1 MKRAEWQAVYTPR
14 GDMLEKRVRQTLM
27 QLEDKPT
34 HARPKR
40 MVWLAAAL
48 VLVLAAAVAVAAGLT
63 RSAKYDAKLLA
74 HHALEEKYG
83 FTRDMDSFFRC
94 TVEEKA
100 GETVVTYSAD
110 EDVGDFAWKLG
121 DYIVTIR
128 DGKAEASWSN
138 DGEAVGGD
146 FSSDVWDTAL
156 LARGIERRKAGE
168 EWYEIT
174 GTAQAMDEGLKTTE
188 REDPLKPE
196 GLDGAR
202 LTDKSEP
209 DTMKARDA
217 VREKYGLTEENLA
230 LFDAWE
236 RIEDGKK
243 QIVFVPNIPA
253 EDDGILLEID
263 DETTADQAF
272 SSHSERMGRY
282 AAAFDGSGTIQSVG
296 WTHEG
301 EELPDVT
308 ESTWGRAS
316 VYGAECLTELEKLLA
331 DLKAIRMEYPD
342 DGWTRTPAGDA
353 RLDERMVAA
362 GFSATRYNHVL
373 PESGM
378 LGEQDA
384 LALARQA
391 LASDDGV
398 SAEWPNDP
406 ESVTYAVCQ
415 KEEGK
420 TVWNVWFHSAEGI
433 SVVTL
438 DAADGTIL
446 DVIVDTGMAGNG

>member
-1 MKRAEWQAVYTPR
+1 MKKAEWRAVYAPR
-14 GDMLEKRVRQTLM
+14 GDMLEERVRQTLM

-74 HHALEEKYG
+74 HQALEEKYG
-83 FTRDMDSFFRC
+83 FTRDMDSFFTC
-94 TVEEKA
+94 SVEEA
-100 GETVVTYSAD
+100 DGQTVVTYRVNAD
-110 EDVGDFAWKLG
+110 IGDFAWKLG

-138 DGEAVGGD
+138 DGEAIGGD

-174 GTAQAMDEGLKTTE
+174 GETLETGESLSGAEKTT
-188 REDPLKPE
+188 PE
-196 GLDGAR
+196 V
-202 LTDKSEP
+202 S
-209 DTMKARDA
+209 
-217 VREKYGLTEENLA
+217 
-230 LFDAWE
+230 
-236 RIEDGKK
+236 
-243 QIVFVPNIPA
+243 
-253 EDDGILLEID
+253 
-263 DETTADQAF
+263 
-272 SSHSERMGRY
+272 
-282 AAAFDGSGTIQSVG
+282 
-296 WTHEG
+296 
-301 EELPDVT
+301 
-308 ESTWGRAS
+308 
-316 VYGAECLTELEKLLA
+316 
-331 DLKAIRMEYPD
+331 
-342 DGWTRTPAGDA
+342 
-353 RLDERMVAA
+353 AA
-362 GFSATRYNHVL
+362 GESAVQ
-373 PESGM
+373 PGEGM
-378 LGEQDA
+378 LAEQEA
-384 LALARQA
+384 LDLARQA
-391 LASDDGV
+391 LEGDGGI
-398 SAEWPNDP
+398 SAEALNDP
-406 ESVTYAVCQ
+406 ENELYAVCQ

>member
-1 MKRAEWQAVYTPR
+1 MKKAEWQAVYTPR
-14 GDMLEKRVRQTLM
+14 GDMLDERVKRTLS
-27 QLEDKPT
+27 QLEGQPMR
-34 HARPKR
+34 ARPKR

-138 DGEAVGGD
+138 DGEAVSGD
-146 FSSDVWDTAL
+146 FSSDMWDTAL
-156 LARGIERRKAGE
+156 LAQGIERRKAGE

-174 GTAQAMDEGLKTTE
+174 GETLETGESLSGAEKTT
-188 REDPLKPE
+188 
-196 GLDGAR
+196 
-202 LTDKSEP
+202 
-209 DTMKARDA
+209 
-217 VREKYGLTEENLA
+217 
-230 LFDAWE
+230 
-236 RIEDGKK
+236 
-243 QIVFVPNIPA
+243 
-253 EDDGILLEID
+253 LEV
-263 DETTADQAF
+263 
-272 SSHSERMGRY
+272 S
-282 AAAFDGSGTIQSVG
+282 
-296 WTHEG
+296 
-301 EELPDVT
+301 
-308 ESTWGRAS
+308 
-316 VYGAECLTELEKLLA
+316 
-331 DLKAIRMEYPD
+331 
-342 DGWTRTPAGDA
+342 
-353 RLDERMVAA
+353 AA
-362 GFSATRYNHVL
+362 GESAVQ
-373 PESGM
+373 PGEGM
-378 LGEQDA
+378 LAEQEA
-384 LALARQA
+384 LDLARQA
-391 LASDDGV
+391 LEGDGGI
-398 SAEWPNDP
+398 SAEALNDP
-406 ESVTYAVCQ
+406 ENELYAVCQ

>member
-14 GDMLEKRVRQTLM
+14 GDMLDERVKRTLS
-27 QLEDKPT
+27 QLEDQPMR
-34 HARPKR
+34 ARPKR

-74 HHALEEKYG
+74 HDALEEKYG

-100 GETVVTYSAD
+100 GEMVVTYSAD

-138 DGEAVGGD
+138 DGEAVSGD

-174 GTAQAMDEGLKTTE
+174 GETLETGESLSGAEKTT
-188 REDPLKPE
+188 PE
-196 GLDGAR
+196 V
-202 LTDKSEP
+202 S
-209 DTMKARDA
+209 
-217 VREKYGLTEENLA
+217 
-230 LFDAWE
+230 
-236 RIEDGKK
+236 
-243 QIVFVPNIPA
+243 
-253 EDDGILLEID
+253 
-263 DETTADQAF
+263 
-272 SSHSERMGRY
+272 
-282 AAAFDGSGTIQSVG
+282 
-296 WTHEG
+296 
-301 EELPDVT
+301 
-308 ESTWGRAS
+308 
-316 VYGAECLTELEKLLA
+316 
-331 DLKAIRMEYPD
+331 
-342 DGWTRTPAGDA
+342 
-353 RLDERMVAA
+353 AA
-362 GFSATRYNHVL
+362 GESAVQ
-373 PESGM
+373 PGEGM
-378 LGEQDA
+378 LAEQEA
-384 LALARQA
+384 LDLARQA
-391 LASDDGV
+391 LEGDGGI
-398 SAEWPNDP
+398 SAEALNDP
-406 ESVTYAVCQ
+406 ENELYAVCQ

>member
-1 MKRAEWQAVYTPR
+1 MKKAEWRAVYAPR

-74 HHALEEKYG
+74 HQALEEKYG
-83 FTRDMDSFFRC
+83 FTRDMDSFFTC
-94 TVEEKA
+94 SVEEA
-100 GETVVTYSAD
+100 DGQTVVTYRANAD
-110 EDVGDFAWKLG
+110 IGDFAWKLG
-121 DYIVTIR
+121 DYTVTIR

-174 GTAQAMDEGLKTTE
+174 GETLETGESLSGAEKTT
-188 REDPLKPE
+188 PE
-196 GLDGAR
+196 V
-202 LTDKSEP
+202 S
-209 DTMKARDA
+209 
-217 VREKYGLTEENLA
+217 
-230 LFDAWE
+230 
-236 RIEDGKK
+236 
-243 QIVFVPNIPA
+243 
-253 EDDGILLEID
+253 
-263 DETTADQAF
+263 
-272 SSHSERMGRY
+272 
-282 AAAFDGSGTIQSVG
+282 
-296 WTHEG
+296 
-301 EELPDVT
+301 
-308 ESTWGRAS
+308 
-316 VYGAECLTELEKLLA
+316 
-331 DLKAIRMEYPD
+331 
-342 DGWTRTPAGDA
+342 
-353 RLDERMVAA
+353 AA
-362 GFSATRYNHVL
+362 GESAVQ
-373 PESGM
+373 PGEGM
-378 LGEQDA
+378 LVEQEA
-384 LALARQA
+384 LDLARQA
-391 LASDDGV
+391 LEGDGGI
-398 SAEWPNDP
+398 SAEALNDP
-406 ESVTYAVCQ
+406 ENELYAVCQ

>member
-14 GDMLEKRVRQTLM
+14 GDMLEERVRQTLM

-74 HHALEEKYG
+74 HQALEEKYG
-83 FTRDMDSFFRC
+83 FTQDMDSFFTC
-94 TVEEKA
+94 SVEEA
-100 GETVVTYSAD
+100 DGQTVVTYRANAD
-110 EDVGDFAWKLG
+110 IGDFAWKLG

-174 GTAQAMDEGLKTTE
+174 GETLETGESLSGAEKTT
-188 REDPLKPE
+188 PE
-196 GLDGAR
+196 V
-202 LTDKSEP
+202 S
-209 DTMKARDA
+209 
-217 VREKYGLTEENLA
+217 
-230 LFDAWE
+230 
-236 RIEDGKK
+236 
-243 QIVFVPNIPA
+243 
-253 EDDGILLEID
+253 
-263 DETTADQAF
+263 
-272 SSHSERMGRY
+272 
-282 AAAFDGSGTIQSVG
+282 
-296 WTHEG
+296 
-301 EELPDVT
+301 
-308 ESTWGRAS
+308 
-316 VYGAECLTELEKLLA
+316 
-331 DLKAIRMEYPD
+331 
-342 DGWTRTPAGDA
+342 
-353 RLDERMVAA
+353 AA
-362 GFSATRYNHVL
+362 GESAVQ
-373 PESGM
+373 PGEGM
-378 LGEQDA
+378 LAEQKA
-384 LALARQA
+384 LDLARQA
-391 LASDDGV
+391 LEGDGGI
-398 SAEWPNDP
+398 SAEALNDP
-406 ESVTYAVCQ
+406 ENELYAVCK

>member
-156 LARGIERRKAGE
+156 LAQGIARRKAGE

-174 GTAQAMDEGLKTTE
+174 GETLETGESLSGAEKTT
-188 REDPLKPE
+188 PE
-196 GLDGAR
+196 V
-202 LTDKSEP
+202 S
-209 DTMKARDA
+209 
-217 VREKYGLTEENLA
+217 
-230 LFDAWE
+230 
-236 RIEDGKK
+236 
-243 QIVFVPNIPA
+243 
-253 EDDGILLEID
+253 
-263 DETTADQAF
+263 
-272 SSHSERMGRY
+272 
-282 AAAFDGSGTIQSVG
+282 
-296 WTHEG
+296 
-301 EELPDVT
+301 
-308 ESTWGRAS
+308 
-316 VYGAECLTELEKLLA
+316 
-331 DLKAIRMEYPD
+331 
-342 DGWTRTPAGDA
+342 
-353 RLDERMVAA
+353 AA
-362 GFSATRYNHVL
+362 GESAVQ
-373 PESGM
+373 PGEGM
-378 LGEQDA
+378 LAEQEA
-384 LALARQA
+384 LDLARQA
-391 LASDDGV
+391 LEGDGGI
-398 SAEWPNDP
+398 SAEALNDP
-406 ESVTYAVCQ
+406 ENELYAVCQ

-433 SVVTL
+433 NVVTL

>member
-14 GDMLEKRVRQTLM
+14 GDMLEERVRQTLM

-74 HHALEEKYG
+74 HQALEEKYG

-156 LARGIERRKAGE
+156 LAQGIARRKAGE

-174 GTAQAMDEGLKTTE
+174 GETLETGESLSGAEKTT
-188 REDPLKPE
+188 PE
-196 GLDGAR
+196 V
-202 LTDKSEP
+202 S
-209 DTMKARDA
+209 
-217 VREKYGLTEENLA
+217 
-230 LFDAWE
+230 
-236 RIEDGKK
+236 
-243 QIVFVPNIPA
+243 
-253 EDDGILLEID
+253 
-263 DETTADQAF
+263 
-272 SSHSERMGRY
+272 
-282 AAAFDGSGTIQSVG
+282 
-296 WTHEG
+296 
-301 EELPDVT
+301 
-308 ESTWGRAS
+308 
-316 VYGAECLTELEKLLA
+316 
-331 DLKAIRMEYPD
+331 
-342 DGWTRTPAGDA
+342 
-353 RLDERMVAA
+353 AA
-362 GFSATRYNHVL
+362 GESAVQ
-373 PESGM
+373 PGEGM
-378 LGEQDA
+378 LAEQEA
-384 LALARQA
+384 LDLARQA
-391 LASDDGV
+391 LEGDGGI
-398 SAEWPNDP
+398 SAEALNDP
-406 ESVTYAVCQ
+406 ENELYAVCQ

>member
-48 VLVLAAAVAVAAGLT
+48 ILVLAAAVAVAAGLT

-174 GTAQAMDEGLKTTE
+174 GETLETGESLSGAEKTT
-188 REDPLKPE
+188 PE
-196 GLDGAR
+196 V
-202 LTDKSEP
+202 S
-209 DTMKARDA
+209 
-217 VREKYGLTEENLA
+217 
-230 LFDAWE
+230 
-236 RIEDGKK
+236 
-243 QIVFVPNIPA
+243 
-253 EDDGILLEID
+253 
-263 DETTADQAF
+263 
-272 SSHSERMGRY
+272 
-282 AAAFDGSGTIQSVG
+282 
-296 WTHEG
+296 
-301 EELPDVT
+301 
-308 ESTWGRAS
+308 
-316 VYGAECLTELEKLLA
+316 
-331 DLKAIRMEYPD
+331 
-342 DGWTRTPAGDA
+342 
-353 RLDERMVAA
+353 AA
-362 GFSATRYNHVL
+362 GESAVQ
-373 PESGM
+373 PGEGM
-378 LGEQDA
+378 LAEQEA
-384 LALARQA
+384 LDLARQA
-391 LASDDGV
+391 LEGDGGI
-398 SAEWPNDP
+398 SAEALNDP
-406 ESVTYAVCQ
+406 ENELYAVCQ

>member
-83 FTRDMDSFFRC
+83 FTRDMDSFFTC
-94 TVEEKA
+94 SVEEA
-100 GETVVTYSAD
+100 DGQTVVTYRANAD
-110 EDVGDFAWKLG
+110 IGDFAWKLG
-121 DYIVTIR
+121 DYTVTIR

-138 DGEAVGGD
+138 DGEAVSDD

-174 GTAQAMDEGLKTTE
+174 GETLETGESLSGAEKTT
-188 REDPLKPE
+188 PE
-196 GLDGAR
+196 V
-202 LTDKSEP
+202 S
-209 DTMKARDA
+209 
-217 VREKYGLTEENLA
+217 
-230 LFDAWE
+230 
-236 RIEDGKK
+236 
-243 QIVFVPNIPA
+243 
-253 EDDGILLEID
+253 
-263 DETTADQAF
+263 
-272 SSHSERMGRY
+272 
-282 AAAFDGSGTIQSVG
+282 
-296 WTHEG
+296 
-301 EELPDVT
+301 
-308 ESTWGRAS
+308 
-316 VYGAECLTELEKLLA
+316 
-331 DLKAIRMEYPD
+331 
-342 DGWTRTPAGDA
+342 
-353 RLDERMVAA
+353 AA
-362 GFSATRYNHVL
+362 GESAVQ
-373 PESGM
+373 PGEGM
-378 LGEQDA
+378 LAEQEA
-384 LALARQA
+384 LDLARQA
-391 LASDDGV
+391 LEGDGGI
-398 SAEWPNDP
+398 SAEALNDP
-406 ESVTYAVCQ
+406 ENELYAVCQ

>member
-1 MKRAEWQAVYTPR
+1 MKRAEWQAVYAPR
-14 GDMLEKRVRQTLM
+14 GDMLEERVRQTLM

-48 VLVLAAAVAVAAGLT
+48 ILVLAAAVAVAAGLT

-74 HHALEEKYG
+74 HQALEEKYG

-174 GTAQAMDEGLKTTE
+174 GETLETGESLSGAEKTT
-188 REDPLKPE
+188 PE
-196 GLDGAR
+196 V
-202 LTDKSEP
+202 S
-209 DTMKARDA
+209 
-217 VREKYGLTEENLA
+217 
-230 LFDAWE
+230 
-236 RIEDGKK
+236 
-243 QIVFVPNIPA
+243 
-253 EDDGILLEID
+253 
-263 DETTADQAF
+263 
-272 SSHSERMGRY
+272 
-282 AAAFDGSGTIQSVG
+282 
-296 WTHEG
+296 
-301 EELPDVT
+301 
-308 ESTWGRAS
+308 
-316 VYGAECLTELEKLLA
+316 
-331 DLKAIRMEYPD
+331 
-342 DGWTRTPAGDA
+342 
-353 RLDERMVAA
+353 AA
-362 GFSATRYNHVL
+362 GESAVQ
-373 PESGM
+373 PGEGM
-378 LGEQDA
+378 LAEQKA
-384 LALARQA
+384 LDLARQA
-391 LASDDGV
+391 LEGDGGI
-398 SAEWPNDP
+398 SAEALNDP
-406 ESVTYAVCQ
+406 ENELYAVCQ

>member
-1 MKRAEWQAVYTPR
+1 MKRAEWQAVYAPR
-14 GDMLEKRVRQTLM
+14 GDMLEERVRQTLM

-74 HHALEEKYG
+74 HQALEEKYG

-156 LARGIERRKAGE
+156 LARGIARRKAGE

-174 GTAQAMDEGLKTTE
+174 GETLETGESLSGAEKTT
-188 REDPLKPE
+188 PE
-196 GLDGAR
+196 V
-202 LTDKSEP
+202 S
-209 DTMKARDA
+209 
-217 VREKYGLTEENLA
+217 
-230 LFDAWE
+230 
-236 RIEDGKK
+236 
-243 QIVFVPNIPA
+243 
-253 EDDGILLEID
+253 
-263 DETTADQAF
+263 
-272 SSHSERMGRY
+272 
-282 AAAFDGSGTIQSVG
+282 
-296 WTHEG
+296 
-301 EELPDVT
+301 
-308 ESTWGRAS
+308 
-316 VYGAECLTELEKLLA
+316 
-331 DLKAIRMEYPD
+331 
-342 DGWTRTPAGDA
+342 
-353 RLDERMVAA
+353 AA
-362 GFSATRYNHVL
+362 GESAVQ
-373 PESGM
+373 PGEGM
-378 LGEQDA
+378 LAEQEA
-384 LALARQA
+384 LDLARQA

>member
-1 MKRAEWQAVYTPR
+1 MKRAEWQAVYAPR
-14 GDMLEKRVRQTLM
+14 GDMLEERVRQTLM

-74 HHALEEKYG
+74 HQALEEKYG

-174 GTAQAMDEGLKTTE
+174 GETLETGESLSGAEKTTPEVSAAGESAVQPDEGMLAE
-188 REDPLKPE
+188 QEA
-196 GLDGAR
+196 LD
-202 LTDKSEP
+202 
-209 DTMKARDA
+209 
-217 VREKYGLTEENLA
+217 
-230 LFDAWE
+230 
-236 RIEDGKK
+236 
-243 QIVFVPNIPA
+243 
-253 EDDGILLEID
+253 
-263 DETTADQAF
+263 
-272 SSHSERMGRY
+272 
-282 AAAFDGSGTIQSVG
+282 
-296 WTHEG
+296 
-301 EELPDVT
+301 
-308 ESTWGRAS
+308 
-316 VYGAECLTELEKLLA
+316 
-331 DLKAIRMEYPD
+331 
-342 DGWTRTPAGDA
+342 
-353 RLDERMVAA
+353 
-362 GFSATRYNHVL
+362 
-373 PESGM
+373 
-378 LGEQDA
+378 
-384 LALARQA
+384 LARQA
-391 LASDDGV
+391 LASDGGI
-398 SAEWPNDP
+398 SAEALNDP
-406 ESVTYAVCQ
+406 ENELYAVCQ

-446 DVIVDTGMAGNG
+446 DVIVDTGLAGNG

>member
-74 HHALEEKYG
+74 HQALEEKYG
-83 FTRDMDSFFRC
+83 FTRDMDSFFTC
-94 TVEEKA
+94 SVEEA
-100 GETVVTYSAD
+100 NGQTVVTYRANAD
-110 EDVGDFAWKLG
+110 IGDFAWKLG

-174 GTAQAMDEGLKTTE
+174 GETLETGESLSGAEKTT
-188 REDPLKPE
+188 PE
-196 GLDGAR
+196 V
-202 LTDKSEP
+202 S
-209 DTMKARDA
+209 
-217 VREKYGLTEENLA
+217 
-230 LFDAWE
+230 
-236 RIEDGKK
+236 
-243 QIVFVPNIPA
+243 
-253 EDDGILLEID
+253 
-263 DETTADQAF
+263 
-272 SSHSERMGRY
+272 
-282 AAAFDGSGTIQSVG
+282 
-296 WTHEG
+296 
-301 EELPDVT
+301 
-308 ESTWGRAS
+308 
-316 VYGAECLTELEKLLA
+316 
-331 DLKAIRMEYPD
+331 
-342 DGWTRTPAGDA
+342 
-353 RLDERMVAA
+353 AA
-362 GFSATRYNHVL
+362 GESAVQ
-373 PESGM
+373 PGEGM
-378 LGEQDA
+378 LAEQEA
-384 LALARQA
+384 LDLARQA
-391 LASDDGV
+391 LESDGGI
-398 SAEWPNDP
+398 SAEALNDP
-406 ESVTYAVCQ
+406 ENELYAVCQ

-446 DVIVDTGMAGNG
+446 DVIIDTGMAGNG

>member
-1 MKRAEWQAVYTPR
+1 MKKAEWRAVYAPR

-48 VLVLAAAVAVAAGLT
+48 ILVLAAAVAVAAGLT

-74 HHALEEKYG
+74 HQALEEKYG
-83 FTRDMDSFFRC
+83 FTRDMDSFFTC
-94 TVEEKA
+94 SVEEA
-100 GETVVTYSAD
+100 DGQTVVTYRANAD
-110 EDVGDFAWKLG
+110 IGDFAWKLG
-121 DYIVTIR
+121 DYTVTIR

-174 GTAQAMDEGLKTTE
+174 GETLETGESLSGAEKTT
-188 REDPLKPE
+188 PE
-196 GLDGAR
+196 V
-202 LTDKSEP
+202 S
-209 DTMKARDA
+209 
-217 VREKYGLTEENLA
+217 
-230 LFDAWE
+230 
-236 RIEDGKK
+236 
-243 QIVFVPNIPA
+243 
-253 EDDGILLEID
+253 
-263 DETTADQAF
+263 
-272 SSHSERMGRY
+272 
-282 AAAFDGSGTIQSVG
+282 
-296 WTHEG
+296 
-301 EELPDVT
+301 
-308 ESTWGRAS
+308 
-316 VYGAECLTELEKLLA
+316 
-331 DLKAIRMEYPD
+331 
-342 DGWTRTPAGDA
+342 
-353 RLDERMVAA
+353 AA
-362 GFSATRYNHVL
+362 GESAVQ
-373 PESGM
+373 PGEGM
-378 LGEQDA
+378 LAEQEA
-384 LALARQA
+384 LDLARQA
-391 LASDDGV
+391 LEGDGGI
-398 SAEWPNDP
+398 SAEALNNP
-406 ESVTYAVCQ
+406 ENELYAVCQ

>member
-74 HHALEEKYG
+74 HQALEEKYG

-138 DGEAVGGD
+138 DGEAVSGD

-174 GTAQAMDEGLKTTE
+174 GETLETGESLSGAEKTT
-188 REDPLKPE
+188 PE
-196 GLDGAR
+196 VSVADE
-202 LTDKSEP
+202 S
-209 DTMKARDA
+209 A
-217 VREKYGLTEENLA
+217 V
-230 LFDAWE
+230 
-236 RIEDGKK
+236 
-243 QIVFVPNIPA
+243 QP
-253 EDDGILLEID
+253 
-263 DETTADQAF
+263 
-272 SSHSERMGRY
+272 
-282 AAAFDGSGTIQSVG
+282 
-296 WTHEG
+296 G
-301 EELPDVT
+301 E
-308 ESTWGRAS
+308 
-316 VYGAECLTELEKLLA
+316 
-331 DLKAIRMEYPD
+331 
-342 DGWTRTPAGDA
+342 
-353 RLDERMVAA
+353 
-362 GFSATRYNHVL
+362 
-373 PESGM
+373 GM
-378 LGEQDA
+378 LAEQEA
-384 LALARQA
+384 LDLARQA
-391 LASDDGV
+391 LEGDGGM
-398 SAEWPNDP
+398 SAEALNDP
-406 ESVTYAVCQ
+406 ENELYAVCQ

>member
-14 GDMLEKRVRQTLM
+14 GDMLDERVKRTLS
-27 QLEDKPT
+27 QLEDQPMR
-34 HARPKR
+34 ARPKR

-74 HHALEEKYG
+74 HDALEEKYG

-174 GTAQAMDEGLKTTE
+174 GETLETGESLSGAEKTT
-188 REDPLKPE
+188 PE
-196 GLDGAR
+196 V
-202 LTDKSEP
+202 S
-209 DTMKARDA
+209 
-217 VREKYGLTEENLA
+217 
-230 LFDAWE
+230 
-236 RIEDGKK
+236 
-243 QIVFVPNIPA
+243 
-253 EDDGILLEID
+253 
-263 DETTADQAF
+263 
-272 SSHSERMGRY
+272 
-282 AAAFDGSGTIQSVG
+282 
-296 WTHEG
+296 
-301 EELPDVT
+301 
-308 ESTWGRAS
+308 
-316 VYGAECLTELEKLLA
+316 
-331 DLKAIRMEYPD
+331 
-342 DGWTRTPAGDA
+342 
-353 RLDERMVAA
+353 AA
-362 GFSATRYNHVL
+362 GESAVQ
-373 PESGM
+373 PGEGM
-378 LGEQDA
+378 LAEQEA
-384 LALARQA
+384 LDLARQA
-391 LASDDGV
+391 LEGDGGI
-398 SAEWPNDP
+398 SAEALNDP
-406 ESVTYAVCQ
+406 ENELYAVCQ

>member
-1 MKRAEWQAVYTPR
+1 MKKAEWRGVYTPR

-48 VLVLAAAVAVAAGLT
+48 VLMLAAAVAVAAGLT

-83 FTRDMDSFFRC
+83 FTQDMDSFFTC
-94 TVEEKA
+94 SVEEA
-100 GETVVTYSAD
+100 DGQTVVTYRANAD
-110 EDVGDFAWKLG
+110 IGDFAWKLG

-156 LARGIERRKAGE
+156 LARGIARRKAGE

-174 GTAQAMDEGLKTTE
+174 GETLETGESLSGAEKTT
-188 REDPLKPE
+188 PE
-196 GLDGAR
+196 VSTAGE
-202 LTDKSEP
+202 S
-209 DTMKARDA
+209 A
-217 VREKYGLTEENLA
+217 V
-230 LFDAWE
+230 
-236 RIEDGKK
+236 
-243 QIVFVPNIPA
+243 QP
-253 EDDGILLEID
+253 
-263 DETTADQAF
+263 
-272 SSHSERMGRY
+272 
-282 AAAFDGSGTIQSVG
+282 
-296 WTHEG
+296 G
-301 EELPDVT
+301 E
-308 ESTWGRAS
+308 
-316 VYGAECLTELEKLLA
+316 
-331 DLKAIRMEYPD
+331 
-342 DGWTRTPAGDA
+342 
-353 RLDERMVAA
+353 
-362 GFSATRYNHVL
+362 
-373 PESGM
+373 GM
-378 LGEQDA
+378 LAEQEA
-384 LALARQA
+384 LDLARQA
-391 LASDDGV
+391 LEGDGGI
-398 SAEWPNDP
+398 SAEALNDP
-406 ESVTYAVCQ
+406 ENELYAVCQ

>member
-14 GDMLEKRVRQTLM
+14 GDMLDERVKRTLS
-27 QLEDKPT
+27 QLEDQPMR
-34 HARPKR
+34 ARPKR
-40 MVWLAAAL
+40 MVWLTAAL

-156 LARGIERRKAGE
+156 LAQGIARRKAGE

-174 GTAQAMDEGLKTTE
+174 GETLETGESLSGAEKTT
-188 REDPLKPE
+188 PE
-196 GLDGAR
+196 V
-202 LTDKSEP
+202 S
-209 DTMKARDA
+209 
-217 VREKYGLTEENLA
+217 
-230 LFDAWE
+230 
-236 RIEDGKK
+236 
-243 QIVFVPNIPA
+243 
-253 EDDGILLEID
+253 
-263 DETTADQAF
+263 
-272 SSHSERMGRY
+272 
-282 AAAFDGSGTIQSVG
+282 
-296 WTHEG
+296 
-301 EELPDVT
+301 
-308 ESTWGRAS
+308 
-316 VYGAECLTELEKLLA
+316 
-331 DLKAIRMEYPD
+331 
-342 DGWTRTPAGDA
+342 
-353 RLDERMVAA
+353 AA
-362 GFSATRYNHVL
+362 GESAVQ
-373 PESGM
+373 PGEGM
-378 LGEQDA
+378 LAEQEA
-384 LALARQA
+384 LDLARQA
-391 LASDDGV
+391 LEGDGGI
-398 SAEWPNDP
+398 SAEALNDP
-406 ESVTYAVCQ
+406 ENELYAVCQ

>member
-138 DGEAVGGD
+138 DGEAVSGD

-174 GTAQAMDEGLKTTE
+174 GETLETGESLSGAEKTT
-188 REDPLKPE
+188 PE
-196 GLDGAR
+196 V
-202 LTDKSEP
+202 S
-209 DTMKARDA
+209 
-217 VREKYGLTEENLA
+217 
-230 LFDAWE
+230 
-236 RIEDGKK
+236 
-243 QIVFVPNIPA
+243 
-253 EDDGILLEID
+253 
-263 DETTADQAF
+263 
-272 SSHSERMGRY
+272 
-282 AAAFDGSGTIQSVG
+282 
-296 WTHEG
+296 
-301 EELPDVT
+301 
-308 ESTWGRAS
+308 
-316 VYGAECLTELEKLLA
+316 
-331 DLKAIRMEYPD
+331 
-342 DGWTRTPAGDA
+342 
-353 RLDERMVAA
+353 AA
-362 GFSATRYNHVL
+362 GESAVQ
-373 PESGM
+373 PGEGM
-378 LGEQDA
+378 LAEQEA
-384 LALARQA
+384 LDLARQA
-391 LASDDGV
+391 LEGDGGT
-398 SAEWPNDP
+398 SAEALNDP
-406 ESVTYAVCQ
+406 ENELYAVCQ

>member
-14 GDMLEKRVRQTLM
+14 GDMLEERVRQTLM

-74 HHALEEKYG
+74 HQALEEKYG

-156 LARGIERRKAGE
+156 LAQGIARRKAGE

-174 GTAQAMDEGLKTTE
+174 GETLETGESLSSAEKTT
-188 REDPLKPE
+188 PE
-196 GLDGAR
+196 V
-202 LTDKSEP
+202 S
-209 DTMKARDA
+209 
-217 VREKYGLTEENLA
+217 
-230 LFDAWE
+230 
-236 RIEDGKK
+236 
-243 QIVFVPNIPA
+243 
-253 EDDGILLEID
+253 
-263 DETTADQAF
+263 
-272 SSHSERMGRY
+272 
-282 AAAFDGSGTIQSVG
+282 
-296 WTHEG
+296 
-301 EELPDVT
+301 
-308 ESTWGRAS
+308 
-316 VYGAECLTELEKLLA
+316 
-331 DLKAIRMEYPD
+331 
-342 DGWTRTPAGDA
+342 
-353 RLDERMVAA
+353 AA
-362 GFSATRYNHVL
+362 GESAVQ
-373 PESGM
+373 PGEGM
-378 LGEQDA
+378 LAEQEA
-384 LALARQA
+384 LDLARQA
-391 LASDDGV
+391 LEGDGGI
-398 SAEWPNDP
+398 SAEALNDP
-406 ESVTYAVCQ
+406 ENELYAVCQ

-433 SVVTL
+433 NVVTL

>member
-1 MKRAEWQAVYTPR
+1 MKKAEWRAVYAPR

-74 HHALEEKYG
+74 HQALEEKYG

-156 LARGIERRKAGE
+156 LARGIARRKAGE

-174 GTAQAMDEGLKTTE
+174 GETLETGESLSGAEKTT
-188 REDPLKPE
+188 PE
-196 GLDGAR
+196 V
-202 LTDKSEP
+202 S
-209 DTMKARDA
+209 
-217 VREKYGLTEENLA
+217 
-230 LFDAWE
+230 
-236 RIEDGKK
+236 
-243 QIVFVPNIPA
+243 
-253 EDDGILLEID
+253 
-263 DETTADQAF
+263 
-272 SSHSERMGRY
+272 
-282 AAAFDGSGTIQSVG
+282 
-296 WTHEG
+296 
-301 EELPDVT
+301 
-308 ESTWGRAS
+308 
-316 VYGAECLTELEKLLA
+316 
-331 DLKAIRMEYPD
+331 
-342 DGWTRTPAGDA
+342 
-353 RLDERMVAA
+353 AA
-362 GFSATRYNHVL
+362 GESAVQ
-373 PESGM
+373 PGEGM
-378 LGEQDA
+378 LAEQEA
-384 LALARQA
+384 LDLARQA
-391 LASDDGV
+391 LEGDGGI
-398 SAEWPNDP
+398 SAEALNDP
-406 ESVTYAVCQ
+406 ENELYAVCQ

>member
-1 MKRAEWQAVYTPR
+1 MKRAEWRAVYAPR

-74 HHALEEKYG
+74 HQALEEKYG

-174 GTAQAMDEGLKTTE
+174 GETLETGESLSGAEKTT
-188 REDPLKPE
+188 PE
-196 GLDGAR
+196 V
-202 LTDKSEP
+202 S
-209 DTMKARDA
+209 
-217 VREKYGLTEENLA
+217 
-230 LFDAWE
+230 
-236 RIEDGKK
+236 
-243 QIVFVPNIPA
+243 
-253 EDDGILLEID
+253 
-263 DETTADQAF
+263 
-272 SSHSERMGRY
+272 
-282 AAAFDGSGTIQSVG
+282 
-296 WTHEG
+296 
-301 EELPDVT
+301 
-308 ESTWGRAS
+308 
-316 VYGAECLTELEKLLA
+316 
-331 DLKAIRMEYPD
+331 
-342 DGWTRTPAGDA
+342 
-353 RLDERMVAA
+353 AA
-362 GFSATRYNHVL
+362 GESAVQ
-373 PESGM
+373 PGEGM
-378 LGEQDA
+378 LAEQEA
-384 LALARQA
+384 LDLARQA
-391 LASDDGV
+391 LEGDGGI
-398 SAEWPNDP
+398 SAEALNDP
-406 ESVTYAVCQ
+406 ENELYAVCQ

>member
-14 GDMLEKRVRQTLM
+14 GDMLDERVKRTLS
-27 QLEDKPT
+27 QLEGQPMR
-34 HARPKR
+34 ARPKR

-138 DGEAVGGD
+138 DGEAVSGD

-174 GTAQAMDEGLKTTE
+174 GETLETGESLSGAEKTT
-188 REDPLKPE
+188 PE
-196 GLDGAR
+196 V
-202 LTDKSEP
+202 S
-209 DTMKARDA
+209 
-217 VREKYGLTEENLA
+217 
-230 LFDAWE
+230 
-236 RIEDGKK
+236 
-243 QIVFVPNIPA
+243 
-253 EDDGILLEID
+253 
-263 DETTADQAF
+263 
-272 SSHSERMGRY
+272 
-282 AAAFDGSGTIQSVG
+282 
-296 WTHEG
+296 
-301 EELPDVT
+301 
-308 ESTWGRAS
+308 
-316 VYGAECLTELEKLLA
+316 
-331 DLKAIRMEYPD
+331 
-342 DGWTRTPAGDA
+342 
-353 RLDERMVAA
+353 AA
-362 GFSATRYNHVL
+362 GESAVQ
-373 PESGM
+373 PGEGM
-378 LGEQDA
+378 LAEQEA
-384 LALARQA
+384 LDLARQA
-391 LASDDGV
+391 LASDGGI
-398 SAEWPNDP
+398 SAEALNDP
-406 ESVTYAVCQ
+406 ENELYAVCQ

>member
-14 GDMLEKRVRQTLM
+14 GDMLEKRDRQTLM

-74 HHALEEKYG
+74 HQALEEKYG

-128 DGKAEASWSN
+128 NGKAEASWSN

-156 LARGIERRKAGE
+156 LAQGIARRKAGE

-174 GTAQAMDEGLKTTE
+174 GETLETGESLSGAEKTT
-188 REDPLKPE
+188 PE
-196 GLDGAR
+196 V
-202 LTDKSEP
+202 S
-209 DTMKARDA
+209 
-217 VREKYGLTEENLA
+217 
-230 LFDAWE
+230 
-236 RIEDGKK
+236 
-243 QIVFVPNIPA
+243 
-253 EDDGILLEID
+253 
-263 DETTADQAF
+263 
-272 SSHSERMGRY
+272 
-282 AAAFDGSGTIQSVG
+282 
-296 WTHEG
+296 
-301 EELPDVT
+301 
-308 ESTWGRAS
+308 
-316 VYGAECLTELEKLLA
+316 
-331 DLKAIRMEYPD
+331 
-342 DGWTRTPAGDA
+342 
-353 RLDERMVAA
+353 AA
-362 GFSATRYNHVL
+362 GESAVQ
-373 PESGM
+373 PGEGM
-378 LGEQDA
+378 LAEQEA
-384 LALARQA
+384 LDLARQA
-391 LASDDGV
+391 LESDGGI
-398 SAEWPNDP
+398 SAEAPNDP

>member
-74 HHALEEKYG
+74 HQALEEKYG

-100 GETVVTYSAD
+100 RETVVTYSAD

-138 DGEAVGGD
+138 DGEAVSGD

-156 LARGIERRKAGE
+156 LARGIARRKAGE

-174 GTAQAMDEGLKTTE
+174 GETLETGESLSGAEKTT
-188 REDPLKPE
+188 PE
-196 GLDGAR
+196 V
-202 LTDKSEP
+202 S
-209 DTMKARDA
+209 
-217 VREKYGLTEENLA
+217 
-230 LFDAWE
+230 
-236 RIEDGKK
+236 
-243 QIVFVPNIPA
+243 
-253 EDDGILLEID
+253 
-263 DETTADQAF
+263 
-272 SSHSERMGRY
+272 
-282 AAAFDGSGTIQSVG
+282 
-296 WTHEG
+296 
-301 EELPDVT
+301 
-308 ESTWGRAS
+308 
-316 VYGAECLTELEKLLA
+316 
-331 DLKAIRMEYPD
+331 
-342 DGWTRTPAGDA
+342 
-353 RLDERMVAA
+353 AA
-362 GFSATRYNHVL
+362 GESAVQ
-373 PESGM
+373 PGEGM
-378 LGEQDA
+378 LAEQEA
-384 LALARQA
+384 LDLARQA
-391 LASDDGV
+391 LEGDGGI
-398 SAEWPNDP
+398 SAEALNDP
-406 ESVTYAVCQ
+406 ENELYAVCQ

-420 TVWNVWFHSAEGI
+420 TVWNVWFHSTEGI

>member
-1 MKRAEWQAVYTPR
+1 MKKAEWRAVYAPR

-74 HHALEEKYG
+74 HQALEEKYG
-83 FTRDMDSFFRC
+83 FTRDMDSFFTC
-94 TVEEKA
+94 SVEEA
-100 GETVVTYSAD
+100 DGQTVVTYCANAD
-110 EDVGDFAWKLG
+110 IGDFAWKLG
-121 DYIVTIR
+121 DYTVTIR

-174 GTAQAMDEGLKTTE
+174 GETLETGESLSGAEKTT
-188 REDPLKPE
+188 PE
-196 GLDGAR
+196 V
-202 LTDKSEP
+202 S
-209 DTMKARDA
+209 
-217 VREKYGLTEENLA
+217 
-230 LFDAWE
+230 
-236 RIEDGKK
+236 
-243 QIVFVPNIPA
+243 
-253 EDDGILLEID
+253 
-263 DETTADQAF
+263 
-272 SSHSERMGRY
+272 
-282 AAAFDGSGTIQSVG
+282 
-296 WTHEG
+296 
-301 EELPDVT
+301 
-308 ESTWGRAS
+308 
-316 VYGAECLTELEKLLA
+316 
-331 DLKAIRMEYPD
+331 
-342 DGWTRTPAGDA
+342 
-353 RLDERMVAA
+353 AA
-362 GFSATRYNHVL
+362 GESAVQ
-373 PESGM
+373 PGEGM
-378 LGEQDA
+378 LAEQEA
-384 LALARQA
+384 LDLARQA
-391 LASDDGV
+391 LEGDGGV

>member
-14 GDMLEKRVRQTLM
+14 GDMLEERVRQTLM

-48 VLVLAAAVAVAAGLT
+48 ILVLAAAVAVAAGLT

-156 LARGIERRKAGE
+156 LAQGIARRKAGE

-174 GTAQAMDEGLKTTE
+174 GETLETGESLSGAEKTT
-188 REDPLKPE
+188 PE
-196 GLDGAR
+196 V
-202 LTDKSEP
+202 S
-209 DTMKARDA
+209 
-217 VREKYGLTEENLA
+217 
-230 LFDAWE
+230 
-236 RIEDGKK
+236 
-243 QIVFVPNIPA
+243 
-253 EDDGILLEID
+253 
-263 DETTADQAF
+263 
-272 SSHSERMGRY
+272 
-282 AAAFDGSGTIQSVG
+282 
-296 WTHEG
+296 
-301 EELPDVT
+301 
-308 ESTWGRAS
+308 
-316 VYGAECLTELEKLLA
+316 
-331 DLKAIRMEYPD
+331 
-342 DGWTRTPAGDA
+342 
-353 RLDERMVAA
+353 AA
-362 GFSATRYNHVL
+362 GESAVQ
-373 PESGM
+373 PGEGM
-378 LGEQDA
+378 LAEQEA
-384 LALARQA
+384 LDLARQA
-391 LASDDGV
+391 LEGDGGI
-398 SAEWPNDP
+398 SAEALNDP
-406 ESVTYAVCQ
+406 ENELYAVCQ

>member
-1 MKRAEWQAVYTPR
+1 MKKAEWQAVYAPR

-74 HHALEEKYG
+74 HQALEEKYG
-83 FTRDMDSFFRC
+83 FTRDMDSFFTC
-94 TVEEKA
+94 SVEEA
-100 GETVVTYSAD
+100 DGQTVVTYRVNAD
-110 EDVGDFAWKLG
+110 IGDFAWKLG

-138 DGEAVGGD
+138 DGEAIGGD

-174 GTAQAMDEGLKTTE
+174 GETLETGESLSGAEKTT
-188 REDPLKPE
+188 PE
-196 GLDGAR
+196 V
-202 LTDKSEP
+202 S
-209 DTMKARDA
+209 
-217 VREKYGLTEENLA
+217 
-230 LFDAWE
+230 
-236 RIEDGKK
+236 
-243 QIVFVPNIPA
+243 
-253 EDDGILLEID
+253 
-263 DETTADQAF
+263 
-272 SSHSERMGRY
+272 
-282 AAAFDGSGTIQSVG
+282 
-296 WTHEG
+296 
-301 EELPDVT
+301 
-308 ESTWGRAS
+308 
-316 VYGAECLTELEKLLA
+316 
-331 DLKAIRMEYPD
+331 
-342 DGWTRTPAGDA
+342 
-353 RLDERMVAA
+353 AA
-362 GFSATRYNHVL
+362 GESAVQ
-373 PESGM
+373 PGEGM
-378 LGEQDA
+378 LAEQEA
-384 LALARQA
+384 LDLARQA
-391 LASDDGV
+391 LEGDGGI
-398 SAEWPNDP
+398 SAEALNDP
-406 ESVTYAVCQ
+406 ENELYAVCQ

>member
-48 VLVLAAAVAVAAGLT
+48 VLVLAAAVVVAAGLT

-74 HHALEEKYG
+74 HQALEEKYG

-156 LARGIERRKAGE
+156 LAQGIARRKAGE

-174 GTAQAMDEGLKTTE
+174 GETLETGESLSGAEKTT
-188 REDPLKPE
+188 PE
-196 GLDGAR
+196 V
-202 LTDKSEP
+202 S
-209 DTMKARDA
+209 
-217 VREKYGLTEENLA
+217 
-230 LFDAWE
+230 
-236 RIEDGKK
+236 
-243 QIVFVPNIPA
+243 
-253 EDDGILLEID
+253 
-263 DETTADQAF
+263 
-272 SSHSERMGRY
+272 
-282 AAAFDGSGTIQSVG
+282 
-296 WTHEG
+296 
-301 EELPDVT
+301 
-308 ESTWGRAS
+308 
-316 VYGAECLTELEKLLA
+316 
-331 DLKAIRMEYPD
+331 
-342 DGWTRTPAGDA
+342 
-353 RLDERMVAA
+353 AA
-362 GFSATRYNHVL
+362 GESAVQ
-373 PESGM
+373 PGEGM
-378 LGEQDA
+378 LAEQEA
-384 LALARQA
+384 LDLARQA
-391 LASDDGV
+391 LEGDGGI
-398 SAEWPNDP
+398 SAEAPNDP
-406 ESVTYAVCQ
+406 ENELYAVCQ

>member
-14 GDMLEKRVRQTLM
+14 GDMLEERVRQTLM

-74 HHALEEKYG
+74 HQALEEKYG

-156 LARGIERRKAGE
+156 LARGIARRKAGE

-174 GTAQAMDEGLKTTE
+174 GETLETGESLSGAEKTT
-188 REDPLKPE
+188 PE
-196 GLDGAR
+196 V
-202 LTDKSEP
+202 S
-209 DTMKARDA
+209 
-217 VREKYGLTEENLA
+217 
-230 LFDAWE
+230 
-236 RIEDGKK
+236 
-243 QIVFVPNIPA
+243 
-253 EDDGILLEID
+253 
-263 DETTADQAF
+263 
-272 SSHSERMGRY
+272 
-282 AAAFDGSGTIQSVG
+282 
-296 WTHEG
+296 
-301 EELPDVT
+301 
-308 ESTWGRAS
+308 
-316 VYGAECLTELEKLLA
+316 
-331 DLKAIRMEYPD
+331 
-342 DGWTRTPAGDA
+342 
-353 RLDERMVAA
+353 AA
-362 GFSATRYNHVL
+362 GESAVQ
-373 PESGM
+373 PGEGM
-378 LGEQDA
+378 LAEQEA
-384 LALARQA
+384 LDLARQA
-391 LASDDGV
+391 LEGDGGI

-406 ESVTYAVCQ
+406 ESVTYAVCR

>member
-83 FTRDMDSFFRC
+83 FTRDMDSFFTC
-94 TVEEKA
+94 SVEEA
-100 GETVVTYSAD
+100 DGQTVVIYRANAD
-110 EDVGDFAWKLG
+110 IGDFAWKLG

-128 DGKAEASWSN
+128 DGEAEASWSN

-156 LARGIERRKAGE
+156 LAQGIARRKAGE

-174 GTAQAMDEGLKTTE
+174 GETLETGKSLSGAEKTT
-188 REDPLKPE
+188 PE
-196 GLDGAR
+196 V
-202 LTDKSEP
+202 S
-209 DTMKARDA
+209 
-217 VREKYGLTEENLA
+217 
-230 LFDAWE
+230 
-236 RIEDGKK
+236 
-243 QIVFVPNIPA
+243 
-253 EDDGILLEID
+253 
-263 DETTADQAF
+263 
-272 SSHSERMGRY
+272 
-282 AAAFDGSGTIQSVG
+282 
-296 WTHEG
+296 
-301 EELPDVT
+301 
-308 ESTWGRAS
+308 
-316 VYGAECLTELEKLLA
+316 
-331 DLKAIRMEYPD
+331 
-342 DGWTRTPAGDA
+342 
-353 RLDERMVAA
+353 AA
-362 GFSATRYNHVL
+362 GESAVQ
-373 PESGM
+373 PGEGM
-378 LGEQDA
+378 LAEQEA
-384 LALARQA
+384 LDLARQA
-391 LASDDGV
+391 LEGDGGI
-398 SAEWPNDP
+398 SAEALNDP
-406 ESVTYAVCQ
+406 ENELYAVCQ

>member
-1 MKRAEWQAVYTPR
+1 M
-14 GDMLEKRVRQTLM
+14 
-27 QLEDKPT
+27 
-34 HARPKR
+34 
-40 MVWLAAAL
+40 
-48 VLVLAAAVAVAAGLT
+48 
-63 RSAKYDAKLLA
+63 
-74 HHALEEKYG
+74 
-83 FTRDMDSFFRC
+83 
-94 TVEEKA
+94 
-100 GETVVTYSAD
+100 
-110 EDVGDFAWKLG
+110 
-121 DYIVTIR
+121 
-128 DGKAEASWSN
+128 
-138 DGEAVGGD
+138 
-146 FSSDVWDTAL
+146 
-156 LARGIERRKAGE
+156 
-168 EWYEIT
+168 
-174 GTAQAMDEGLKTTE
+174 
-188 REDPLKPE
+188 
-196 GLDGAR
+196 
-202 LTDKSEP
+202 
-209 DTMKARDA
+209 
-217 VREKYGLTEENLA
+217 
-230 LFDAWE
+230 
-236 RIEDGKK
+236 
-243 QIVFVPNIPA
+243 PNIPA

-378 LGEQDA
+378 LAEQEA
-384 LALARQA
+384 LDLARQA
-391 LASDDGV
+391 LEGDGGI

-406 ESVTYAVCQ
+406 ESVTYAVCR

-446 DVIVDTGMAGNG
+446 DVIVDTGLAGNG

>member
-1 MKRAEWQAVYTPR
+1 MKRAEWRAVYTPR
-14 GDMLEKRVRQTLM
+14 GDMLDERVRQTLM

-48 VLVLAAAVAVAAGLT
+48 ILVLAAAVAVAAGLT

-74 HHALEEKYG
+74 HQVLEEKYG

-121 DYIVTIR
+121 DYTVTIR

-156 LARGIERRKAGE
+156 LAQGIARRKAGE

-174 GTAQAMDEGLKTTE
+174 GETLETGESLSGAEKTT
-188 REDPLKPE
+188 PE
-196 GLDGAR
+196 V
-202 LTDKSEP
+202 S
-209 DTMKARDA
+209 
-217 VREKYGLTEENLA
+217 
-230 LFDAWE
+230 
-236 RIEDGKK
+236 
-243 QIVFVPNIPA
+243 
-253 EDDGILLEID
+253 
-263 DETTADQAF
+263 
-272 SSHSERMGRY
+272 
-282 AAAFDGSGTIQSVG
+282 
-296 WTHEG
+296 
-301 EELPDVT
+301 
-308 ESTWGRAS
+308 
-316 VYGAECLTELEKLLA
+316 
-331 DLKAIRMEYPD
+331 
-342 DGWTRTPAGDA
+342 
-353 RLDERMVAA
+353 AA
-362 GFSATRYNHVL
+362 GESAVQ
-373 PESGM
+373 PGEGM
-378 LGEQDA
+378 LAEQKA
-384 LALARQA
+384 LDLARQA
-391 LASDDGV
+391 LEGDGGI
-398 SAEWPNDP
+398 SAEALNDP
-406 ESVTYAVCQ
+406 ENELYAVCQ